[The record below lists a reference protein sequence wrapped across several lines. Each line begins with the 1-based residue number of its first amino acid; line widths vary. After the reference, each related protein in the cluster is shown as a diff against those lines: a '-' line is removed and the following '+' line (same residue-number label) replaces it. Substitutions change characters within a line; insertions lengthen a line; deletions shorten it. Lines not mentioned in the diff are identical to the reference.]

1 MQSFGECLITEAST
15 EASVDYKISFDLLQ
29 PSILPSTRASSQSY
43 LPALWA
49 LGSYDQLPW
58 RQVLPLLLWKY
69 TPANGSPLQC
79 SCLEN
84 PRDGG
89 ARRAVIYGVT
99 ESRTRLKQLSSSS
112 NPVKGFCKNPNVLGF
127 CRLRRIFFGGQGVVK
142 KRYMKKHTAGHP
154 FTHPPSFPFFVSS
167 FSKPSESYKSFS
179 LLHSPWSFSLKQ
191 HQPTLR
197 PQEA

>member
-127 CRLRRIFFGGQGVVK
+127 CRLRRIFFGG
-142 KRYMKKHTAGHP
+142 AGGGKEEIHEEAHSGPP
-154 FTHPPSFPFFVSS
+154 FHSP
-167 FSKPSESYKSFS
+167 S
-179 LLHSPWSFSLKQ
+179 LLSLFCKLILQALWELQVILSFTQSLVFLSKTA
-191 HQPTLR
+191 P
-197 PQEA
+197 ANS